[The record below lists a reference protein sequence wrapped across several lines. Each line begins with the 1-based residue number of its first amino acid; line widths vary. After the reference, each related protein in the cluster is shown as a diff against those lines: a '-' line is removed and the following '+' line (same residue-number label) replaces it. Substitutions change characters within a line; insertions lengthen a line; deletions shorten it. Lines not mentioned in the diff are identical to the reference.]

1 MEKNWKKRWM
11 AGAMAFALC
20 CTTLLQTGAS
30 AVSAAE
36 VGGVSA
42 QSETQIEVQTETRPE
57 TQTEK
62 NEEELIEETVADPE
76 LALMV
81 TEGEAFDIQNDF
93 TGLKLSDG
101 DHVELKKAAME
112 DGTVFDYNHA
122 GTYKCVYLVT
132 PASGEA
138 YLVARNITVTPREA
152 ETDGSNGGQEQES
165 GDDEPEAEPV
175 LPTISPEDAAETLEE
190 PEETEEPEEP
200 EEEEAEGFSD
210 EEPEDGSHQVD
221 IVQGNEFNIELDHE
235 DGRYQTGET
244 VNFSGDI
251 PQGSLIAVGTSLVE
265 ANQTENTEDLLYAE
279 VSYDEGTNS
288 FSFEMPEDDVALSV
302 LYDQAEGG
310 ISTVAA
316 SDGDLW
322 DDSTDI
328 EANTYYYY
336 SDGKLHPFDSVMG
349 QGGNDSYKY
358 IRYKA
363 GGKTYTVYAY
373 CMQHSKQSPPSGT
386 TYKNMVE
393 LDEGGDDRY
402 LRKAMFYGYGGPGW
416 GGTFN
421 GYNIKSIMEKYGCSS
436 ETRAMQHYLVD
447 YLYDGESG
455 FGGSLSTTA
464 KNMLKEIKAA
474 LAKMPDPTTMEL
486 TPGLS
491 ASANGNQS
499 PTFTWKANAAFV
511 ITIHLENGVS
521 LVNETTGKT
530 GTGNVSVKGG
540 EKFHLEATT
549 QNIGSLKGKYAI
561 TSNYPLNFHAMLL
574 KLANSQDI
582 GFGYYT
588 DTLELNLE
596 VDWPDEAT
604 VKIIKKD
611 KGSNALLAGA
621 VYGIYADEA
630 CTKLIKEMPA
640 TNAKGESEV
649 KITKTQDTV
658 YLREISGPSGYVLD
672 TKAYGVKLVVGQTAS
687 KNLTD
692 KEQKGALTIYK
703 EGEVLTGAT
712 VTEDGV
718 TFAYE
723 KRKLKGAVYSV
734 YAGADIKSADG
745 TLIYKKGALVKDNL
759 VTGDDG
765 SVTLKDLYLGTYT
778 ITETKAPDNYVCKGE
793 SKTVEL
799 VYAGQTVEV
808 QTGSATFLNERQKA
822 AVSVEKQDEETKNPL
837 SGGIYGLYAAEDIKV
852 DGKTVVPKGTL
863 IEKATTGADGKAS
876 YKAELPINYSYS
888 IREIQA
894 PELYLRNSEDT
905 YTFNFKFTNDKEEK
919 VSFSHTF
926 TNKRVNATIDLVK
939 EDSETGNS
947 AQGDA
952 VFEGA
957 IYGLYAR
964 EDVNHPDGRSGVLY
978 KKDEQV
984 ATLTTDKEGKA
995 SVSNLY
1001 LGKYYLKE
1009 ITPPAGYLL
1018 DEEEHDVNC
1027 DYEGD
1032 QVETVKRNTVSKE
1045 DVIKQPFQ
1053 LIKAADNDKTDADL
1067 LKGAGFSAYLI
1078 SSLTVKDDGSYDF
1091 TNATP
1096 IVLTEDGKTEMFT
1109 DERGYACSIPIP
1121 YGRYIVRET
1130 TTPHNFMPVD
1140 DFIVTVTENS
1150 STPQVWRVLLDD
1162 EFKAKLKIVKQDD
1175 ETKQPVLLANTEFKV
1190 YDLDAKKYVE
1200 QVTTYPNTVVHKSYF
1215 TDENGYLI
1223 LPESLK
1229 CGNYRIEEVSAPDG
1243 YTQNTQY
1250 VEIKVDKNT
1259 AYQMDS
1265 VSGDAIITVTYEN
1278 HPVKGKLV
1286 IHKSGETLK
1295 SFKKDFVYEET
1306 SLEGAEFEIYAAED
1320 IFTPDH
1326 QVDEQGNRHVIYAK
1340 DTLVKTVTTNKN
1352 GEAVIK
1358 DLPLGKYRVK
1368 ETKAPAGFVLNPD
1381 SQEVSFIYKDQN
1393 TPEIEEKLEFSNE
1406 RQKVELSVEKQD
1418 AETGKAL
1425 KGANFGLYNKEAI
1438 SSGDK
1443 VIVKADTLLQ
1453 EITSNEKGKAAF
1465 TLDLPLG
1472 RYYVKELQA
1481 PAGYVSS
1488 DEILEFDATYQGQ
1501 NVKTIKLK
1509 SVKKN
1514 QPTTVE
1520 VTKADITTGTELD
1533 GASMS
1538 VLDKDGNV
1546 IDSWTSVKDSPHVIK
1561 RLQVG
1566 KTYIL
1571 REELAPYGYL
1581 RATDVEFTI
1590 SDTAEVQKVKMEDE
1604 VPVARLLVNK
1614 KGEFLD
1620 SVSLL
1625 DNAKGM
1631 IEHLFNYVTGNLTD
1645 VTFNVYAAEAIRAA
1659 DGVSADYYA
1668 ADELVGSITTDGNGI
1683 AQMDN
1688 LPLGRYYIVEKETAH
1703 GYVLDNERR
1712 YVDLTYRDQDTPLVT
1727 YSADW
1732 QNARQRVQVEVLKK
1746 EKDSDKVLS
1755 GAIFGLYA
1763 ADDIVSSKGKVLL
1776 AKDTLIELKTT
1787 DEDGKIQFVADLP
1800 VDSRYYIKEL
1810 AAPDGYVTD
1819 QEPQEFTFEYQG
1831 SGTSVAEYAFTFEDE
1846 QTTVELSKADL
1857 TDKKE
1862 LPGASLKVTDEDGN
1876 TVDEWVSKEEAHIIK
1891 GLIVGKKYKMT
1902 ETKPADGYVTAE
1914 SIEFTVEN
1922 TKEVQ
1927 KHQMLDDVTKVEISK
1942 KDITDSS
1949 EVPGAKLIILDKDGK
1964 KVESWT
1970 STDKPHMVE
1979 KLPVGE
1985 YTLREE
1991 QAPDGYLIAEDVKF
2005 TVKDTGKVQKVK
2017 MKDAHPYGKLVIK
2030 KTDST
2035 SKAALPGAEFELREK
2050 ESGKVVEKLVTDK
2063 TGTATSGKLPIA
2075 TYKNGKVEKT
2085 VEYILVE
2092 TKAPNG
2098 YELSSKKE
2106 EIRFEYKDGKT
2117 KVIEIVKEIKNT
2129 KSPSGSTPTGN
2140 SPKTG
2145 DSTNI
2150 WLPILLAVLS
2160 ACGIGGVIWYK
2171 KKKGN

>member
-42 QSETQIEVQTETRPE
+42 QSETQIEVQTETQTE

-62 NEEELIEETVADPE
+62 SEEELIEETVADPE

-93 TGLKLSDG
+93 TGLKLSEG

-165 GDDEPEAEPV
+165 GDDEPEADPV
-175 LPTISPEDAAETLEE
+175 LPTISPEDAPETLEE
-190 PEETEEPEEP
+190 PEETEEPEE
-200 EEEEAEGFSD
+200 EEAEEFSD

-310 ISTVAA
+310 ISTMAA

-511 ITIHLENGVS
+511 ITVHLENGVS

-630 CTKLIKEMPA
+630 CTKLIKKMPA

-734 YAGADIKSADG
+734 YAGADIKAADG

-778 ITETKAPDNYVCKGE
+778 VTETKAPDNYVCKGE

-822 AVSVEKQDEETKNPL
+822 AVRVEKQDEETKNPL

-905 YTFNFKFTNDKEEK
+905 YIFTFKFTNDKEEK
-919 VSFSHTF
+919 VNFSHTF

-964 EDVNHPDGRSGVLY
+964 EDINHPDGRSGVLY

-1009 ITPPAGYLL
+1009 ITPPVGYLL

-1027 DYEGD
+1027 NYEGD

-1109 DERGYACSIPIP
+1109 DERGYACSIPFP

-1425 KGANFGLYNKEAI
+1425 KGATFGLYNKEAI

-1443 VIVKADTLLQ
+1443 VVVKADTLLQ

-1501 NVKTIKLK
+1501 DVKTIKLK

-1746 EKDSDKVLS
+1746 EKGSDKVLS

-1787 DEDGKIQFVADLP
+1787 DEDGKLRFVADLP

-1964 KVESWT
+1964 KVEGWT
-1970 STDKPHMVE
+1970 SKDKPHMVE

-2035 SKAALPGAEFELREK
+2035 SKAALSGAEFELREK

-2063 TGTATSGKLPIA
+2063 TGTATSGKIPIA

>member
-42 QSETQIEVQTETRPE
+42 QSETQIEVQTETQTE

-62 NEEELIEETVADPE
+62 SEEELIEETVADPE

-165 GDDEPEAEPV
+165 GDDEPEADPV
-175 LPTISPEDAAETLEE
+175 LPTISPEDAPETLEE
-190 PEETEEPEEP
+190 PEETEEP

-302 LYDQAEGG
+302 VYDQAEGG
-310 ISTVAA
+310 ISTMAA

-630 CTKLIKEMPA
+630 CTKLIKKMPA

-712 VTEDGV
+712 VTENGV

-734 YAGADIKSADG
+734 YAGADIKAADG

-778 ITETKAPDNYVCKGE
+778 VTETKAPDNYVCKGE

-822 AVSVEKQDEETKNPL
+822 AVRVEKQDEETKNPL

-905 YTFNFKFTNDKEEK
+905 YTFTFKFTNDKEEK
-919 VSFSHTF
+919 VNFSHTF

-939 EDSETGNS
+939 EDSKTGNS

-964 EDVNHPDGRSGVLY
+964 EDINHPDGRSGVLY

-1009 ITPPAGYLL
+1009 ITPPVGYLL

-1150 STPQVWRVLLDD
+1150 STPQIWRVLLDD

-1340 DTLVKTVTTNKN
+1340 DTLVKTVTTDKN

-1425 KGANFGLYNKEAI
+1425 KGATFGLYNKEAI

-1443 VIVKADTLLQ
+1443 VVVKADTLLQ

-1501 NVKTIKLK
+1501 DVKTIKLK

-1590 SDTAEVQKVKMEDE
+1590 SDTAELQKVKMEDE

-1688 LPLGRYYIVEKETAH
+1688 LPLGRYYIVEKETSH
-1703 GYVLDNERR
+1703 GYVLDNEPR

-1787 DEDGKIQFVADLP
+1787 DEEGKIRFVADLP

-2035 SKAALPGAEFELREK
+2035 SKAALSGAEFELREK

-2063 TGTATSGKLPIA
+2063 TGTATSGKIPIA

>member
-42 QSETQIEVQTETRPE
+42 QSETQIEVQTETQTE

-62 NEEELIEETVADPE
+62 SEEELIEETVADPE

-93 TGLKLSDG
+93 TGLKLSEG

-165 GDDEPEAEPV
+165 GDDEPEADPV
-175 LPTISPEDAAETLEE
+175 LPTISPEDAPETLEE
-190 PEETEEPEEP
+190 PEETEEP

-210 EEPEDGSHQVD
+210 EETEDGSHQVD

-302 LYDQAEGG
+302 VYDQAEGG
-310 ISTVAA
+310 ISTMAA

-630 CTKLIKEMPA
+630 CTKLIKKMPA

-734 YAGADIKSADG
+734 YAGADIKAADG

-778 ITETKAPDNYVCKGE
+778 VTETKAPDNYVCKGE

-808 QTGSATFLNERQKA
+808 QTVSATFLNERQKA
-822 AVSVEKQDEETKNPL
+822 AVRVEKQDEETKNPL

-905 YTFNFKFTNDKEEK
+905 YTFTFKFTNDKEEK
-919 VSFSHTF
+919 VNFSHTF

-939 EDSETGNS
+939 EDSETENS

-964 EDVNHPDGRSGVLY
+964 EDINHPDGRSGVLY

-1009 ITPPAGYLL
+1009 ITPPVGYLL

-1150 STPQVWRVLLDD
+1150 TTPQVWRVLLDD

-1425 KGANFGLYNKEAI
+1425 KGATFGLYNKEAI

-1443 VIVKADTLLQ
+1443 VVVKADTLLQ
-1453 EITSNEKGKAAF
+1453 QITSNEKGKAAF

-1501 NVKTIKLK
+1501 DVKTIKLK

-1561 RLQVG
+1561 RLQVR

-1703 GYVLDNERR
+1703 GYVLDNEPR

-1970 STDKPHMVE
+1970 SKDKPHMVE

-2035 SKAALPGAEFELREK
+2035 SKAALSGAEFELREK

-2063 TGTATSGKLPIA
+2063 TGTATSGKIPIA

>member
-42 QSETQIEVQTETRPE
+42 QSETQIEVQTETQTE

-62 NEEELIEETVADPE
+62 SEEELIEETVADPE

-93 TGLKLSDG
+93 TGLKLSEG

-122 GTYKCVYLVT
+122 GSYKCVYLVT

-165 GDDEPEAEPV
+165 GDDEPEADPV
-175 LPTISPEDAAETLEE
+175 LPTISPEDAPETLEE
-190 PEETEEPEEP
+190 PEETEEPEE
-200 EEEEAEGFSD
+200 EEAEEFSD
-210 EEPEDGSHQVD
+210 EETEDGSHQVD

-310 ISTVAA
+310 ISTMAA

-363 GGKTYTVYAY
+363 GRKTYTVYAY

-630 CTKLIKEMPA
+630 CTKLIKKMPA

-734 YAGADIKSADG
+734 YAGADIKAADG

-778 ITETKAPDNYVCKGE
+778 VTETKAPDNYVCKGE

-808 QTGSATFLNERQKA
+808 QTVSATFLNERQKA
-822 AVSVEKQDEETKNPL
+822 TVRVEKQDEETKNPL

-905 YTFNFKFTNDKEEK
+905 YIFTFKFTNDKEEK
-919 VSFSHTF
+919 VNFSHTF

-964 EDVNHPDGRSGVLY
+964 EDINHPDGRSGVLY

-984 ATLTTDKEGKA
+984 ATLMTDKEGKA

-1009 ITPPAGYLL
+1009 ITPPVGYLL

-1130 TTPHNFMPVD
+1130 TTPHNFMPID

-1381 SQEVSFIYKDQN
+1381 NQEVSFIYKDQN

-1425 KGANFGLYNKEAI
+1425 KGATFGLYNKEAI

-1443 VIVKADTLLQ
+1443 VVVKADTLLQ

-1501 NVKTIKLK
+1501 DVKTIKLK

-1688 LPLGRYYIVEKETAH
+1688 LPLGRYYIVEKETSH
-1703 GYVLDNERR
+1703 GYVLDNEPR

-1746 EKDSDKVLS
+1746 EKDSDKVLY

-1970 STDKPHMVE
+1970 SKDKPHMVE

-2035 SKAALPGAEFELREK
+2035 SKAALSGAEFELREK

-2063 TGTATSGKLPIA
+2063 TGTATSGKIPIA

>member
-42 QSETQIEVQTETRPE
+42 QSETQIEVQTETQTE

-62 NEEELIEETVADPE
+62 SEEELIEETVADPE

-152 ETDGSNGGQEQES
+152 ETDGSNGGQEQET
-165 GDDEPEAEPV
+165 GDDEPEADPV
-175 LPTISPEDAAETLEE
+175 LPTISPEDAPETLEE
-190 PEETEEPEEP
+190 PEETEEP

-235 DGRYQTGET
+235 DGRYQTGEM

-336 SDGKLHPFDSVMG
+336 SDGKLHPFGSVMG

-474 LAKMPDPTTMEL
+474 LSKMPDPTTMEL

-630 CTKLIKEMPA
+630 CTKLIKKMPA

-703 EGEVLTGAT
+703 EGEVLTGAA
-712 VTEDGV
+712 VTENGV
-718 TFAYE
+718 TFTYE
-723 KRKLKGAVYSV
+723 KQKLKGAVYSV
-734 YAGADIKSADG
+734 YAGADIKAADG

-778 ITETKAPDNYVCKGE
+778 VTETKAPDNYVCKGE
-793 SKTVEL
+793 SKNVEL

-822 AVSVEKQDEETKNPL
+822 AVRVEKQDEETKNPL

-905 YTFNFKFTNDKEEK
+905 YTFTFKFTNDKEEK
-919 VSFSHTF
+919 VNFSYTF

-939 EDSETGNS
+939 EDSKTGNS

-964 EDVNHPDGRSGVLY
+964 EDINHPDGRSGVLY

-984 ATLTTDKEGKA
+984 ATLTTDKAGKA

-1009 ITPPAGYLL
+1009 ITPPVGYLL

-1027 DYEGD
+1027 NYEGD

-1340 DTLVKTVTTNKN
+1340 DTLVKTVTTDKN

-1368 ETKAPAGFVLNPD
+1368 ETKTPAGFVLNPD

-1418 AETGKAL
+1418 AETGKTL
-1425 KGANFGLYNKEAI
+1425 KGATFGLYNKEAI

-1501 NVKTIKLK
+1501 DVKTIKLK

-1703 GYVLDNERR
+1703 GYVLDNEPR

-1862 LPGASLKVTDEDGN
+1862 LPGASLKVTDENGN

-2035 SKAALPGAEFELREK
+2035 SKAALSGAEFELREK

-2063 TGTATSGKLPIA
+2063 TGTATSGKIPIA

-2171 KKKGN
+2171 KKKEN

>member
-42 QSETQIEVQTETRPE
+42 QSETQIEVQTETQTE

-62 NEEELIEETVADPE
+62 SEEELIEETVADPE
-76 LALMV
+76 LALTV

-93 TGLKLSDG
+93 TGLKLSEG

-152 ETDGSNGGQEQES
+152 ETDGSNGGQEQET
-165 GDDEPEAEPV
+165 GDDEPEADPV
-175 LPTISPEDAAETLEE
+175 LPTISPEDAPETLEE
-190 PEETEEPEEP
+190 PEETEEP

-358 IRYKA
+358 IRYKT

-511 ITIHLENGVS
+511 ITVHLENGVS
-521 LVNETTGKT
+521 LVNETIGKT

-630 CTKLIKEMPA
+630 CTKLIKKMPA

-703 EGEVLTGAT
+703 EGEVLTGAA
-712 VTEDGV
+712 VTEGGV
-718 TFAYE
+718 TFTYE

-734 YAGADIKSADG
+734 YAGADIKAADG

-765 SVTLKDLYLGTYT
+765 SVTLKNLYLGTYT
-778 ITETKAPDNYVCKGE
+778 VTETKAPDNYVCKGE

-822 AVSVEKQDEETKNPL
+822 AVRVEKQDEETKNPL

-905 YTFNFKFTNDKEEK
+905 YTFTFKFTNDKEEK
-919 VSFSHTF
+919 VNFSHTF

-939 EDSETGNS
+939 EDSKTGNS

-964 EDVNHPDGRSGVLY
+964 EDINHPDGRSGVLY

-984 ATLTTDKEGKA
+984 ATLTTDKAGKA

-1009 ITPPAGYLL
+1009 ITPPVGYLL

-1027 DYEGD
+1027 NYEGD

-1340 DTLVKTVTTNKN
+1340 DTLVKTVTTDKN

-1381 SQEVSFIYKDQN
+1381 SQEVSLIYKDQN

-1425 KGANFGLYNKEAI
+1425 KGATFGLYNKEAI

-1501 NVKTIKLK
+1501 DVKTIKLK

-1514 QPTTVE
+1514 RPTTVE

-1703 GYVLDNERR
+1703 GYILDNEPR

-1732 QNARQRVQVEVLKK
+1732 QNARQRIQVEVLKK
-1746 EKDSDKVLS
+1746 GKDSDKVLS

-1787 DEDGKIQFVADLP
+1787 DEDGKIRFVADLP

-1914 SIEFTVEN
+1914 NIEFTVEN

-1949 EVPGAKLIILDKDGK
+1949 EVPGAKLIILDKNGK

-1970 STDKPHMVE
+1970 SMDKPHMVE

-2063 TGTATSGKLPIA
+2063 TGTATSGKIPIA

>member
-42 QSETQIEVQTETRPE
+42 QSETQIEVQTETQTE

-62 NEEELIEETVADPE
+62 SEEELIEETVADPE

-93 TGLKLSDG
+93 TGLKLSEG

-165 GDDEPEAEPV
+165 GDDEPEADPV
-175 LPTISPEDAAETLEE
+175 LPTISPEDAPETLEE
-190 PEETEEPEEP
+190 PEETEEPEE
-200 EEEEAEGFSD
+200 EEAEEFSD
-210 EEPEDGSHQVD
+210 EETEDGSHQVD

-630 CTKLIKEMPA
+630 CTKLIKKMPA

-712 VTEDGV
+712 VTENGV
-718 TFAYE
+718 TFTYE

-734 YAGADIKSADG
+734 YAGADIKAADG

-778 ITETKAPDNYVCKGE
+778 VTETKAPDNYVCKGE

-808 QTGSATFLNERQKA
+808 QTVSATFLNERQKA
-822 AVSVEKQDEETKNPL
+822 AVRVEKQDEETKNPL

-905 YTFNFKFTNDKEEK
+905 YTFTFKFTNDKEEK
-919 VSFSHTF
+919 VNFSHTF

-964 EDVNHPDGRSGVLY
+964 EDINHPDGRSGVLY

-1009 ITPPAGYLL
+1009 ITPPVGYLL

-1150 STPQVWRVLLDD
+1150 TTPQVWRVLLDD

-1229 CGNYRIEEVSAPDG
+1229 CGNYRIEEVRAPDG

-1381 SQEVSFIYKDQN
+1381 SQEVAFIYKDQN

-1406 RQKVELSVEKQD
+1406 RQKVELSVEKRD

-1425 KGANFGLYNKEAI
+1425 KGATFGLYNKEAI

-1501 NVKTIKLK
+1501 DVKTIKLK

-1688 LPLGRYYIVEKETAH
+1688 LPLGRYYIVEKETSH
-1703 GYVLDNERR
+1703 GYVLDNEPR

-1979 KLPVGE
+1979 KLPVGK

-2050 ESGKVVEKLVTDK
+2050 ENGKVVEKLVTDK
-2063 TGTATSGKLPIA
+2063 TGTATSGKIPIA

>member
-42 QSETQIEVQTETRPE
+42 QSETQIEVQTETQTE

-62 NEEELIEETVADPE
+62 SEEELIEETVADPE

-165 GDDEPEAEPV
+165 GDDEPEADPV
-175 LPTISPEDAAETLEE
+175 LPTISPEDAPETLEE
-190 PEETEEPEEP
+190 PEETEEP

-358 IRYKA
+358 IRYKT

-511 ITIHLENGVS
+511 ITVHLENGVS

-630 CTKLIKEMPA
+630 CTKLIKKMPA

-712 VTEDGV
+712 VTENGV
-718 TFAYE
+718 TFTYE

-734 YAGADIKSADG
+734 YAGADIKAADG

-778 ITETKAPDNYVCKGE
+778 VTETKAPDNYVCKGE

-822 AVSVEKQDEETKNPL
+822 AVRVEKQDEETKNPL

-905 YTFNFKFTNDKEEK
+905 YTFTFKFTNDKEEK
-919 VSFSHTF
+919 VNFSHTF

-964 EDVNHPDGRSGVLY
+964 EDINHPDGRSGVLY

-1009 ITPPAGYLL
+1009 ITPPVGYLL

-1150 STPQVWRVLLDD
+1150 TTPQVWRVLLDD

-1175 ETKQPVLLANTEFKV
+1175 ETKLPVLLANTEFKV

-1340 DTLVKTVTTNKN
+1340 DTLVKTVTTDKN

-1368 ETKAPAGFVLNPD
+1368 ETKTPAGFVLNPD

-1425 KGANFGLYNKEAI
+1425 KGATFGLYNKEAI

-1501 NVKTIKLK
+1501 DVKTIKLK

-1688 LPLGRYYIVEKETAH
+1688 LPLGRYYIVEKETSH
-1703 GYVLDNERR
+1703 GYVLDNEPR

-1942 KDITDSS
+1942 KDIADSS

-1979 KLPVGE
+1979 KLPVGK

-2050 ESGKVVEKLVTDK
+2050 ENGKVVEKLVTDK
-2063 TGTATSGKLPIA
+2063 TGTATSGKIPIA

-2098 YELSSKKE
+2098 YELSNKKE

>member
-42 QSETQIEVQTETRPE
+42 QSETQIEVQTETQTE

-62 NEEELIEETVADPE
+62 SEEELIEETVADPE

-165 GDDEPEAEPV
+165 GDDEPEADPV
-175 LPTISPEDAAETLEE
+175 LPTISPEDAPETQEE
-190 PEETEEPEEP
+190 PEETEEP

-210 EEPEDGSHQVD
+210 EETEDGSHQVD

-511 ITIHLENGVS
+511 ITVHLENGVS

-630 CTKLIKEMPA
+630 CTKLIKKMPA

-712 VTEDGV
+712 VTENGV
-718 TFAYE
+718 TFTYE

-734 YAGADIKSADG
+734 YAGADIKAADG

-778 ITETKAPDNYVCKGE
+778 VTETKAPDNYVCKGE

-822 AVSVEKQDEETKNPL
+822 AVRVEKQDEETKNPL

-905 YTFNFKFTNDKEEK
+905 YTFTFKFTNDKEEK
-919 VSFSHTF
+919 VNFSHTF

-964 EDVNHPDGRSGVLY
+964 EDINHPDGRSGVLY

-1009 ITPPAGYLL
+1009 ITPPVGYLL

-1175 ETKQPVLLANTEFKV
+1175 ETKLPVLLANTEFKV

-1340 DTLVKTVTTNKN
+1340 DTLVKTVTTDKN

-1368 ETKAPAGFVLNPD
+1368 ETKTPAGFVLNPD

-1425 KGANFGLYNKEAI
+1425 KGATFGLYNKEAI

-1501 NVKTIKLK
+1501 DVKTIKLK

-1688 LPLGRYYIVEKETAH
+1688 LPLGRYYIVEKETSH
-1703 GYVLDNERR
+1703 GYVLDNEPR

-1942 KDITDSS
+1942 KDIADSS

-1979 KLPVGE
+1979 KLPVGK

-2063 TGTATSGKLPIA
+2063 TGTATSGKIPIA

-2098 YELSSKKE
+2098 YELSNKKE

>member
-42 QSETQIEVQTETRPE
+42 QSETQIEVQTETQTE
-57 TQTEK
+57 TQTDK
-62 NEEELIEETVADPE
+62 SEEELIEETVADPE

-165 GDDEPEAEPV
+165 GDDEPEADPV
-175 LPTISPEDAAETLEE
+175 LPTISPEDAPETLEE
-190 PEETEEPEEP
+190 PEETEEPEE
-200 EEEEAEGFSD
+200 EEAEEFSD

-630 CTKLIKEMPA
+630 CTKLIKKMPA

-703 EGEVLTGAT
+703 EGEVLTGAA
-712 VTEDGV
+712 VTENGV
-718 TFAYE
+718 TFTYE
-723 KRKLKGAVYSV
+723 KQKLKGAVYSV
-734 YAGADIKSADG
+734 YAGADIKAADG

-778 ITETKAPDNYVCKGE
+778 VTETKAPDNYVCKGE
-793 SKTVEL
+793 SKNVEL

-822 AVSVEKQDEETKNPL
+822 AVRVEKQDEETKNPL

-905 YTFNFKFTNDKEEK
+905 YTFTFKFTNDKEEK
-919 VSFSHTF
+919 VNFSYTF

-939 EDSETGNS
+939 EDSKTGNS

-964 EDVNHPDGRSGVLY
+964 EDINHPDGRSGVLY

-984 ATLTTDKEGKA
+984 ATLTTDKAGKA

-1009 ITPPAGYLL
+1009 ITPPVGYLL

-1027 DYEGD
+1027 NYEGD

-1265 VSGDAIITVTYEN
+1265 VSGDVIITVTYEN

-1368 ETKAPAGFVLNPD
+1368 ETKTPAGFVLNPD

-1425 KGANFGLYNKEAI
+1425 KGATFGLYNKEAI

-1443 VIVKADTLLQ
+1443 VVVKADTLLQ

-1501 NVKTIKLK
+1501 DVKTIKLK

-1688 LPLGRYYIVEKETAH
+1688 LPLGRYYIVEKETSH
-1703 GYVLDNERR
+1703 GYVLDNEPR

-1942 KDITDSS
+1942 KDIADSS

-1979 KLPVGE
+1979 KLPVGK

-2050 ESGKVVEKLVTDK
+2050 ENGKVVEKLVTDK
-2063 TGTATSGKLPIA
+2063 TGTATSGKIPIA

-2098 YELSSKKE
+2098 YELSNKKE

>member
-42 QSETQIEVQTETRPE
+42 QSETQIEVQTETQTE

-62 NEEELIEETVADPE
+62 SEEELIEETVADPE

-152 ETDGSNGGQEQES
+152 ETDGSNGGQEQET
-165 GDDEPEAEPV
+165 GDDEPEADPV
-175 LPTISPEDAAETLEE
+175 LPTISPEDAPETLEE
-190 PEETEEPEEP
+190 PEKTEEP

-310 ISTVAA
+310 ISTMAA

-358 IRYKA
+358 IRYKT

-511 ITIHLENGVS
+511 ITVHLENGVS

-630 CTKLIKEMPA
+630 CTKLIKKMPA

-672 TKAYGVKLVVGQTAS
+672 TKAYGVKLIVGQTAS

-712 VTEDGV
+712 VTENGV
-718 TFAYE
+718 TFTYE

-734 YAGADIKSADG
+734 YAGADIKAADG

-765 SVTLKDLYLGTYT
+765 SVTLKGLYLGTYT
-778 ITETKAPDNYVCKGE
+778 VTETKAPDNYVCKGE

-822 AVSVEKQDEETKNPL
+822 AVRVEKQDEETKNPL

-905 YTFNFKFTNDKEEK
+905 YIFTFKFTNDKEEK
-919 VSFSHTF
+919 VNFSHTF

-964 EDVNHPDGRSGVLY
+964 EDINHPDGRSGVLY

-1009 ITPPAGYLL
+1009 ITPPVGYLL

-1150 STPQVWRVLLDD
+1150 TTPQVWRVLLDD

-1250 VEIKVDKNT
+1250 AEIKVDKNT

-1352 GEAVIK
+1352 GEAVIR

-1368 ETKAPAGFVLNPD
+1368 ETKAPSGFALNPD

-1425 KGANFGLYNKEAI
+1425 KGATFGLYNKEAI

-1501 NVKTIKLK
+1501 DVKTIKLK

-1514 QPTTVE
+1514 RPTTVE

-1703 GYVLDNERR
+1703 GYVLDNEPR

>member
-42 QSETQIEVQTETRPE
+42 QSETQIEVQTET
-57 TQTEK
+57 QTEK
-62 NEEELIEETVADPE
+62 SEEELIEETVADPE

-152 ETDGSNGGQEQES
+152 ETDGSNGGQEQET
-165 GDDEPEAEPV
+165 GDDEPEADPV
-175 LPTISPEDAAETLEE
+175 LPTISPEDAPETLEE
-190 PEETEEPEEP
+190 PEETEEPEE
-200 EEEEAEGFSD
+200 EEAEEFSD

-302 LYDQAEGG
+302 VYDQAEGG
-310 ISTVAA
+310 ISTMAA

-630 CTKLIKEMPA
+630 CTKLIKKMPA

-734 YAGADIKSADG
+734 YAGADIKAADG

-778 ITETKAPDNYVCKGE
+778 VTETKAPDNYVCKGE

-808 QTGSATFLNERQKA
+808 QTVSATFLNERQKA
-822 AVSVEKQDEETKNPL
+822 AVRVEKQDEETKNPL

-905 YTFNFKFTNDKEEK
+905 YTFTFKFTNDKEEK
-919 VSFSHTF
+919 VNFSHTF

-964 EDVNHPDGRSGVLY
+964 EDINHPDGRSGVLY

-1009 ITPPAGYLL
+1009 ITPPVGYLL

-1027 DYEGD
+1027 NYEGD

-1368 ETKAPAGFVLNPD
+1368 ETKAPSGFALNPD
-1381 SQEVSFIYKDQN
+1381 SQEASFIYKDQN

-1425 KGANFGLYNKEAI
+1425 KGATFGLYNKEAI

-1443 VIVKADTLLQ
+1443 VVVKADTLLQ

-1501 NVKTIKLK
+1501 HVKTIKLK

-1514 QPTTVE
+1514 RPTTVE

-1688 LPLGRYYIVEKETAH
+1688 LPLGRYYIVEKETSH
-1703 GYVLDNERR
+1703 GYVLDNEPR

-2005 TVKDTGKVQKVK
+2005 TVKDTGKVQKIK

-2035 SKAALPGAEFELREK
+2035 SKTALPGAEFELREK

-2063 TGTATSGKLPIA
+2063 TGTATSGKIPIA

-2106 EIRFEYKDGKT
+2106 EIRFEYKDEKT

>member
-1 MEKNWKKRWM
+1 
-11 AGAMAFALC
+11 
-20 CTTLLQTGAS
+20 
-30 AVSAAE
+30 
-36 VGGVSA
+36 
-42 QSETQIEVQTETRPE
+42 
-57 TQTEK
+57 
-62 NEEELIEETVADPE
+62 
-76 LALMV
+76 MV

-165 GDDEPEAEPV
+165 GDDEPEADPV
-175 LPTISPEDAAETLEE
+175 LPTISPEDAPETLEE
-190 PEETEEPEEP
+190 PEETEEP

-210 EEPEDGSHQVD
+210 EETEDGSHQVD

-588 DTLELNLE
+588 DTLKLNLE

-630 CTKLIKEMPA
+630 CTKLIKKMPA

-703 EGEVLTGAT
+703 EGEVLTGAA

-718 TFAYE
+718 TFTYE

-734 YAGADIKSADG
+734 YAGADIKAADG

-765 SVTLKDLYLGTYT
+765 SVTLKGLYLGTYT
-778 ITETKAPDNYVCKGE
+778 VTETKAPDNYVCKGE

-822 AVSVEKQDEETKNPL
+822 AVRVEKQDEETKNPL

-905 YTFNFKFTNDKEEK
+905 YTFTFKFTNDKEEK
-919 VSFSHTF
+919 VNFSHTF

-964 EDVNHPDGRSGVLY
+964 EDINHPDGRSGVLY

-1009 ITPPAGYLL
+1009 ITPPVGYLL

-1096 IVLTEDGKTEMFT
+1096 TVLTEDGKTEMFT

-1340 DTLVKTVTTNKN
+1340 DTLVKTVTTDKN

-1368 ETKAPAGFVLNPD
+1368 ETKAPSGFALNPD

-1425 KGANFGLYNKEAI
+1425 KGATFGLYNKEAI

-1501 NVKTIKLK
+1501 DVKTIKLK

-1514 QPTTVE
+1514 RPTTVE

-1659 DGVSADYYA
+1659 DGVSADYYE

-1862 LPGASLKVTDEDGN
+1862 LPGASLKVTDENGN

-1927 KHQMLDDVTKVEISK
+1927 KHQMLDDVIKVEISK

-2063 TGTATSGKLPIA
+2063 TGTAKSGKIPIA

-2085 VEYILVE
+2085 VKYILVE

>member
-42 QSETQIEVQTETRPE
+42 QSETQIEVQTETQTE

-62 NEEELIEETVADPE
+62 SEEELIEETVADPE

-122 GTYKCVYLVT
+122 GIYKCVYLVT

-152 ETDGSNGGQEQES
+152 ETDGSNGGQEQET
-165 GDDEPEAEPV
+165 GDDEPEADPV
-175 LPTISPEDAAETLEE
+175 LPTISPEDAPETLEE
-190 PEETEEPEEP
+190 PEETEEPEE
-200 EEEEAEGFSD
+200 EEAEEFSD

-302 LYDQAEGG
+302 VYDQA
-310 ISTVAA
+310 
-316 SDGDLW
+316 
-322 DDSTDI
+322 
-328 EANTYYYY
+328 
-336 SDGKLHPFDSVMG
+336 
-349 QGGNDSYKY
+349 
-358 IRYKA
+358 
-363 GGKTYTVYAY
+363 
-373 CMQHSKQSPPSGT
+373 
-386 TYKNMVE
+386 
-393 LDEGGDDRY
+393 EGGDDRY

-630 CTKLIKEMPA
+630 CTKLIKKMPA

-734 YAGADIKSADG
+734 YAGADIKAADG

-778 ITETKAPDNYVCKGE
+778 VTETKAPDNYVCKGE

-822 AVSVEKQDEETKNPL
+822 AVRVEKQDEETKNPL

-905 YTFNFKFTNDKEEK
+905 YTFTFKFTNDKEEK
-919 VSFSHTF
+919 VNFSHTF

-964 EDVNHPDGRSGVLY
+964 EDINHPDGRSGVLY

-1009 ITPPAGYLL
+1009 ITPPVGYLL

-1027 DYEGD
+1027 NYEGD

-1340 DTLVKTVTTNKN
+1340 DTLVKTVTTDKN

-1368 ETKAPAGFVLNPD
+1368 ETKAPSGFALNPD
-1381 SQEVSFIYKDQN
+1381 SQEASFIYKDQN

-1425 KGANFGLYNKEAI
+1425 KGATFGLYNKEAI

-1443 VIVKADTLLQ
+1443 VVVKADTLLQ

-1501 NVKTIKLK
+1501 HVKTIKLK

-1514 QPTTVE
+1514 RPTTVE

-1688 LPLGRYYIVEKETAH
+1688 LPLGRYYIVEKETSH
-1703 GYVLDNERR
+1703 GYVLDNEPR

-2005 TVKDTGKVQKVK
+2005 TVKDTGKVQKIK

-2035 SKAALPGAEFELREK
+2035 SKAALSGAEFELREK

-2063 TGTATSGKLPIA
+2063 TGTATSGKIPIA

-2106 EIRFEYKDGKT
+2106 EIRFEYKDEKT

>member
-11 AGAMAFALC
+11 AGAMDFALC

-42 QSETQIEVQTETRPE
+42 QSETQIEVQTETQTE
-57 TQTEK
+57 IQTEK
-62 NEEELIEETVADPE
+62 SEEELIEETVADPE

-93 TGLKLSDG
+93 TGLKLSEG

-152 ETDGSNGGQEQES
+152 ETDGSNGGQEQER
-165 GDDEPEAEPV
+165 GDDEPEADPV
-175 LPTISPEDAAETLEE
+175 LPTISPEDAPETLEE
-190 PEETEEPEEP
+190 PEETEEP

-210 EEPEDGSHQVD
+210 EETEDGSHQVD

-310 ISTVAA
+310 ISTMAA

-322 DDSTDI
+322 DNSTDI

-588 DTLELNLE
+588 DTLELNLD

-630 CTKLIKEMPA
+630 CTKLIKKMPA

-734 YAGADIKSADG
+734 YAGADIKAADG

-778 ITETKAPDNYVCKGE
+778 VTETKAPDNYVCKGE

-808 QTGSATFLNERQKA
+808 QTVSATFLNERQKA
-822 AVSVEKQDEETKNPL
+822 AVRVEKQDEETKNPL

-905 YTFNFKFTNDKEEK
+905 YTFTFKFTNDKEEK
-919 VSFSHTF
+919 VNFSHTF

-964 EDVNHPDGRSGVLY
+964 EDINHPDGRSGVLY

-1009 ITPPAGYLL
+1009 ITPPVGYLL

-1027 DYEGD
+1027 NYEGD

-1229 CGNYRIEEVSAPDG
+1229 CGNYRIEEVRAPDG

-1295 SFKKDFVYEET
+1295 SFKKDFVYEEA

-1381 SQEVSFIYKDQN
+1381 SQEVAFIYKDQN

-1406 RQKVELSVEKQD
+1406 RQKVELSVEKRD

-1425 KGANFGLYNKEAI
+1425 KGATFGLYNKEAI

-1501 NVKTIKLK
+1501 DVKTIKLK

-1703 GYVLDNERR
+1703 GYVLDNEPR

-1800 VDSRYYIKEL
+1800 IDSRYYIKEL

-2035 SKAALPGAEFELREK
+2035 SKAALSGAEFELREK

>member
-42 QSETQIEVQTETRPE
+42 QSETQIEVQTETQTE

-62 NEEELIEETVADPE
+62 SEEELIEETVADPE

-152 ETDGSNGGQEQES
+152 ETDGSNGGQEQET
-165 GDDEPEAEPV
+165 GDDEPEADPV
-175 LPTISPEDAAETLEE
+175 LPTISPEDAPETLEE
-190 PEETEEPEEP
+190 PEETEEP

-235 DGRYQTGET
+235 DGRYQTGEM

-288 FSFEMPEDDVALSV
+288 LSFEMPEDDVALSV
-302 LYDQAEGG
+302 LYDQAEGD

-474 LAKMPDPTTMEL
+474 LSKMPDPTTMEL

-630 CTKLIKEMPA
+630 CTKLIKKMPA

-703 EGEVLTGAT
+703 EGEVLTGAA
-712 VTEDGV
+712 VTENGV
-718 TFAYE
+718 TFTYE

-734 YAGADIKSADG
+734 YAGADIKAADG

-778 ITETKAPDNYVCKGE
+778 VTETKAPDNYVCKGE
-793 SKTVEL
+793 SKTIEL

-822 AVSVEKQDEETKNPL
+822 AVRVEKQDEETKNPL

-905 YTFNFKFTNDKEEK
+905 YTFTFKFTNDKEEK
-919 VSFSHTF
+919 VNFSHTF

-939 EDSETGNS
+939 EDSKTGNS

-964 EDVNHPDGRSGVLY
+964 EDINHPDGRSGVLY

-984 ATLTTDKEGKA
+984 ATLTTDNAGKA

-1009 ITPPAGYLL
+1009 ITPPVGYLL

-1027 DYEGD
+1027 NYEGD

-1096 IVLTEDGKTEMFT
+1096 TVLTEDGKTEMFT

-1368 ETKAPAGFVLNPD
+1368 ETKATSGFVLNPD

-1425 KGANFGLYNKEAI
+1425 KGATFGLYNKEAI

-1472 RYYVKELQA
+1472 RYYLKELQA

-1501 NVKTIKLK
+1501 DVKTIKLK

-1688 LPLGRYYIVEKETAH
+1688 LPLGRYYIVEKETSH
-1703 GYVLDNERR
+1703 GYVLDNEPR

-2035 SKAALPGAEFELREK
+2035 SKAALSGAEFELREK

-2063 TGTATSGKLPIA
+2063 TGTATSGKIPIA

-2117 KVIEIVKEIKNT
+2117 KMIEIVKEIKNT

>member
-20 CTTLLQTGAS
+20 CTTLLQTGVS

-42 QSETQIEVQTETRPE
+42 QSETQIEVQTET
-57 TQTEK
+57 QTEK
-62 NEEELIEETVADPE
+62 SEEELIEETVADPE

-93 TGLKLSDG
+93 TGLKLSEG

-122 GTYKCVYLVT
+122 GIYKCVYLVT

-152 ETDGSNGGQEQES
+152 ETDGSNGGQEQET
-165 GDDEPEAEPV
+165 GDDEPEADPV
-175 LPTISPEDAAETLEE
+175 LPTISPEDAQETLEE
-190 PEETEEPEEP
+190 PEETEEPEE
-200 EEEEAEGFSD
+200 EEAEEFSD

-630 CTKLIKEMPA
+630 CTKLIKKMPA

-672 TKAYGVKLVVGQTAS
+672 TKAYGVKLVVGKTAS

-712 VTEDGV
+712 VTENGV
-718 TFAYE
+718 TFTYE

-734 YAGADIKSADG
+734 YAGADIKAADG

-778 ITETKAPDNYVCKGE
+778 VTETKAPDNYVCKGE

-822 AVSVEKQDEETKNPL
+822 AVRVEKQDEETKNPL

-905 YTFNFKFTNDKEEK
+905 YTFTFKFTNDKEEK
-919 VSFSHTF
+919 VNFSHTF

-964 EDVNHPDGRSGVLY
+964 EDINHPDGRSGVLY

-984 ATLTTDKEGKA
+984 ATLTTDKAGKA

-1009 ITPPAGYLL
+1009 ITPPVGYLL

-1096 IVLTEDGKTEMFT
+1096 TVLTEDGKTEMFT

-1306 SLEGAEFEIYAAED
+1306 SLEGAEFEIYASED

-1425 KGANFGLYNKEAI
+1425 KGATFGLYNKEAI

-1443 VIVKADTLLQ
+1443 VVVKADTLLQ

-1465 TLDLPLG
+1465 SLDLPLG

-1501 NVKTIKLK
+1501 DVKTIKLK

-1538 VLDKDGNV
+1538 VLDKDGKV

-1614 KGEFLD
+1614 KGEFLE

-1688 LPLGRYYIVEKETAH
+1688 LPLGRYYIVEKETSH
-1703 GYVLDNERR
+1703 GYVLDNEPR

-1732 QNARQRVQVEVLKK
+1732 QNARQRIQVEVLKK

-1776 AKDTLIELKTT
+1776 AKDILIELKTT
-1787 DEDGKIQFVADLP
+1787 DEDGKIRFVADLP

-1810 AAPDGYVTD
+1810 SAPDGYVTD

-1991 QAPDGYLIAEDVKF
+1991 QASDGYLIAEDVKF

-2030 KTDST
+2030 KTDAT

-2063 TGTATSGKLPIA
+2063 TGTAKSGKIPIA

>member
-42 QSETQIEVQTETRPE
+42 QSETQIEVQTETQTE

-62 NEEELIEETVADPE
+62 SEEELIEETVADPE

-152 ETDGSNGGQEQES
+152 ETDGSNGGQEQET
-165 GDDEPEAEPV
+165 GDDEPEADPV
-175 LPTISPEDAAETLEE
+175 LPTISPEDAPETLEE
-190 PEETEEPEEP
+190 PEETEEPEE
-200 EEEEAEGFSD
+200 EEAEEFSD

-511 ITIHLENGVS
+511 ITVHLENGVS

-703 EGEVLTGAT
+703 EGEVLTGAA

-718 TFAYE
+718 TFTYE

-822 AVSVEKQDEETKNPL
+822 AVRVEKQDEETKNPL
-837 SGGIYGLYAAEDIKV
+837 SGGIYGLYAAEDIKI

-905 YTFNFKFTNDKEEK
+905 YTFTFKFTNDKEEK
-919 VSFSHTF
+919 VNFSHTF

-939 EDSETGNS
+939 EDSKTGNS
-947 AQGDA
+947 VQGDA

-964 EDVNHPDGRSGVLY
+964 EDINHPDGRSGVLY

-1009 ITPPAGYLL
+1009 ITPPVGYLL

-1381 SQEVSFIYKDQN
+1381 SQEVAFIYKDQN

-1425 KGANFGLYNKEAI
+1425 KGATFGLYNKEAI

-1501 NVKTIKLK
+1501 DVKTIKLK

-1703 GYVLDNERR
+1703 GYVLDNEPR

-1876 TVDEWVSKEEAHIIK
+1876 TVDEWVSEEEAHIIK

-2063 TGTATSGKLPIA
+2063 TGTATSGKIPIA

>member
-42 QSETQIEVQTETRPE
+42 QSETQIEVQTETQTE

-62 NEEELIEETVADPE
+62 SEEELIEETVADPE

-152 ETDGSNGGQEQES
+152 ETDGSNGGQEQET
-165 GDDEPEAEPV
+165 GDDEPEADPV
-175 LPTISPEDAAETLEE
+175 LPTISPEDAPETLEE
-190 PEETEEPEEP
+190 PEETEEPEE
-200 EEEEAEGFSD
+200 EEAEEFSD
-210 EEPEDGSHQVD
+210 EETEDGSHQVD

-310 ISTVAA
+310 ISTMAA

-363 GGKTYTVYAY
+363 GRKTYTVYAY

-630 CTKLIKEMPA
+630 CTKLIKKMPA

-734 YAGADIKSADG
+734 YAGADIKAADG

-778 ITETKAPDNYVCKGE
+778 VTETKAPDNYVCKGE

-808 QTGSATFLNERQKA
+808 QTVSATFLNERQKA
-822 AVSVEKQDEETKNPL
+822 TVRVEKQDEETKNPL

-905 YTFNFKFTNDKEEK
+905 YTFTFKFTNDKEEK
-919 VSFSHTF
+919 VNFSHTF

-964 EDVNHPDGRSGVLY
+964 EDINHPDGRSGVLY

-984 ATLTTDKEGKA
+984 ATLMTDKEGKA

-1009 ITPPAGYLL
+1009 ITPPVGYLL

-1130 TTPHNFMPVD
+1130 TTPHNFMPID

-1381 SQEVSFIYKDQN
+1381 NQEVSFIYKDQN

-1425 KGANFGLYNKEAI
+1425 KGATFGLYNKEAI

-1443 VIVKADTLLQ
+1443 VVVKADTLLQ

-1501 NVKTIKLK
+1501 DVKTIKLK

-1688 LPLGRYYIVEKETAH
+1688 LPLGRYYIVEKETSH
-1703 GYVLDNERR
+1703 GYVLDNEPR

-1746 EKDSDKVLS
+1746 EKDSDKVLY

-1970 STDKPHMVE
+1970 SKDKPHMVE

-2035 SKAALPGAEFELREK
+2035 SKAALSGAEFELREK

-2063 TGTATSGKLPIA
+2063 TGTATSGKIPIA

>member
-42 QSETQIEVQTETRPE
+42 QSETQIEVQTETQTE

-62 NEEELIEETVADPE
+62 SEEELIEETVADPE

-93 TGLKLSDG
+93 TGLKLSEG

-132 PASGEA
+132 PTSGEA

-165 GDDEPEAEPV
+165 GDDEPEADPV
-175 LPTISPEDAAETLEE
+175 LPTISPEDAPETLEE
-190 PEETEEPEEP
+190 PEETEEPEE
-200 EEEEAEGFSD
+200 EEAEEFSD

-302 LYDQAEGG
+302 VYDQAEGG
-310 ISTVAA
+310 ISTMAA

-630 CTKLIKEMPA
+630 CTKLIKKMPA

-703 EGEVLTGAT
+703 EGEVLTGAA
-712 VTEDGV
+712 VTENGV
-718 TFAYE
+718 TFTYE

-734 YAGADIKSADG
+734 YAGADIKAADG

-778 ITETKAPDNYVCKGE
+778 VTETKAPDNYVCKGE

-822 AVSVEKQDEETKNPL
+822 AVRVEKQDEETKNPL

-964 EDVNHPDGRSGVLY
+964 EDINHPDGRSGVLY

-1009 ITPPAGYLL
+1009 ITPPVGYLL

-1027 DYEGD
+1027 NYEGD

-1053 LIKAADNDKTDADL
+1053 LIKAVDNDKTDADL

-1320 IFTPDH
+1320 ILTPDH

-1340 DTLVKTVTTNKN
+1340 DTLVKTVTTDKN

-1425 KGANFGLYNKEAI
+1425 KGATFGLYNKEAI

-1443 VIVKADTLLQ
+1443 VVVKADTLLQ

-1465 TLDLPLG
+1465 SLDLPLG

-1501 NVKTIKLK
+1501 DVKTIKLK

-1514 QPTTVE
+1514 RPTTVE

-1703 GYVLDNERR
+1703 GYVLDNEPR

-1800 VDSRYYIKEL
+1800 IDSRYYIKEL

-2035 SKAALPGAEFELREK
+2035 SKAALSGAEFELREK

>member
-42 QSETQIEVQTETRPE
+42 QSETQIEVQTETQTE

-62 NEEELIEETVADPE
+62 SEEELIEETVADPE

-93 TGLKLSDG
+93 TGLKLSEG

-152 ETDGSNGGQEQES
+152 ETDGSNGGQEQET
-165 GDDEPEAEPV
+165 GDDEPEADPV
-175 LPTISPEDAAETLEE
+175 LPTISPEDAPETLEE
-190 PEETEEPEEP
+190 PEETEEP

-358 IRYKA
+358 IRYKT

-630 CTKLIKEMPA
+630 CTKLIKKMPA

-734 YAGADIKSADG
+734 YAGADIKAADG

-778 ITETKAPDNYVCKGE
+778 VTETKAPDNYVCKGE
-793 SKTVEL
+793 SKNVEL

-822 AVSVEKQDEETKNPL
+822 AVRVEKQDEETKNPL

-888 IREIQA
+888 IREIQV

-905 YTFNFKFTNDKEEK
+905 YTFTFKFTNDKEEK
-919 VSFSHTF
+919 VNFSHTF

-939 EDSETGNS
+939 EDSKTGNS

-964 EDVNHPDGRSGVLY
+964 EDINHPDGRSGVLY
-978 KKDEQV
+978 KKNEQV
-984 ATLTTDKEGKA
+984 ATLTTDKAGKA

-1009 ITPPAGYLL
+1009 ITPPVGYLL

-1096 IVLTEDGKTEMFT
+1096 TVLTEDGKTEMFT

-1340 DTLVKTVTTNKN
+1340 DTLVKTVTTDKN

-1368 ETKAPAGFVLNPD
+1368 ETKTPAGFVLNPD

-1418 AETGKAL
+1418 AETGKTL
-1425 KGANFGLYNKEAI
+1425 KGATFGLYNKEAI

-1501 NVKTIKLK
+1501 DVKTIKLK

-1703 GYVLDNERR
+1703 GYVLDNEPR

-1787 DEDGKIQFVADLP
+1787 DEDGKIRFVADLP

-1862 LPGASLKVTDEDGN
+1862 LPGASLKVTDEDEN

-1942 KDITDSS
+1942 KDIADSS

-2035 SKAALPGAEFELREK
+2035 SKAALSGAEFELREK

-2063 TGTATSGKLPIA
+2063 TGTATSGKIPIA

>member
-42 QSETQIEVQTETRPE
+42 QSETQIEVQTETQTE

-62 NEEELIEETVADPE
+62 SEEELIEETVADPE

-152 ETDGSNGGQEQES
+152 ETDGSNGGQEQET
-165 GDDEPEAEPV
+165 GDDEPEADPV
-175 LPTISPEDAAETLEE
+175 LPTISPEDAPETLEE
-190 PEETEEPEEP
+190 PEETEEPEE
-200 EEEEAEGFSD
+200 EEAEEFSD
-210 EEPEDGSHQVD
+210 EETEDGSHQVD

-310 ISTVAA
+310 ISTMAA

-363 GGKTYTVYAY
+363 GRKTYAVYAY

-630 CTKLIKEMPA
+630 CTKLIKKMPA

-734 YAGADIKSADG
+734 YAGADIKAADG

-778 ITETKAPDNYVCKGE
+778 VTETKAPDNYVCKGE

-808 QTGSATFLNERQKA
+808 QTVSATFLNERQKA
-822 AVSVEKQDEETKNPL
+822 TVRVEKQDEETKNPL

-905 YTFNFKFTNDKEEK
+905 YIFTFKFTNDKEEK
-919 VSFSHTF
+919 VNFSHTF

-964 EDVNHPDGRSGVLY
+964 EDINHPDGRSGVLY

-984 ATLTTDKEGKA
+984 ATLMTDKEGKA

-1009 ITPPAGYLL
+1009 ITPPVGYLL

-1130 TTPHNFMPVD
+1130 TTPHNFMPID

-1381 SQEVSFIYKDQN
+1381 NQEVSFIYKDQN

-1425 KGANFGLYNKEAI
+1425 KGATFGLYNKEAI

-1443 VIVKADTLLQ
+1443 VVVKADTLLQ

-1501 NVKTIKLK
+1501 DVKTIKLK

-1688 LPLGRYYIVEKETAH
+1688 LPLGRYYIVEKETSH
-1703 GYVLDNERR
+1703 GYVLDNEPR

-1746 EKDSDKVLS
+1746 EKDSDKVLY

-1970 STDKPHMVE
+1970 SKDKPHMVE

-2035 SKAALPGAEFELREK
+2035 SKAALSGAEFELREK

-2063 TGTATSGKLPIA
+2063 TGTATSGKIPIA

>member
-42 QSETQIEVQTETRPE
+42 QSETQIEVQTETQTE
-57 TQTEK
+57 IQTEK
-62 NEEELIEETVADPE
+62 SEEELIEETVADPE

-93 TGLKLSDG
+93 TGLKLSEG

-152 ETDGSNGGQEQES
+152 ETDGSNGGQEQER
-165 GDDEPEAEPV
+165 GDDEPEADPV
-175 LPTISPEDAAETLEE
+175 LPTISPEDAPETLEE
-190 PEETEEPEEP
+190 PEETEEP

-210 EEPEDGSHQVD
+210 EETEDGSHQVD

-310 ISTVAA
+310 ISTMAA

-630 CTKLIKEMPA
+630 CTKLIKKMPA

-734 YAGADIKSADG
+734 YAGADIKAADG

-778 ITETKAPDNYVCKGE
+778 VTETKAPDNYVCKGE

-808 QTGSATFLNERQKA
+808 QTVSATFLNERQKA
-822 AVSVEKQDEETKNPL
+822 AVRVEKQDEETKNPL

-905 YTFNFKFTNDKEEK
+905 YTFTFKFTNDKEEK
-919 VSFSHTF
+919 VNFSHTF

-964 EDVNHPDGRSGVLY
+964 EDINHPDGRSGVLY

-1009 ITPPAGYLL
+1009 ITPPVGYLL

-1027 DYEGD
+1027 NYEGD

-1229 CGNYRIEEVSAPDG
+1229 CGNYRIEEVRAPDG

-1406 RQKVELSVEKQD
+1406 RQKVELSVEKRD

-1425 KGANFGLYNKEAI
+1425 KGATFGLYNKEAI

-1443 VIVKADTLLQ
+1443 VVVKADTLLQ

-1501 NVKTIKLK
+1501 DVKTIKLK

-1703 GYVLDNERR
+1703 GYVLDNEPR

-1800 VDSRYYIKEL
+1800 IDSRYYIKEL

-1862 LPGASLKVTDEDGN
+1862 LPGASLKVTDEGGN

-2035 SKAALPGAEFELREK
+2035 SKAALSGAEFELREK

>member
-42 QSETQIEVQTETRPE
+42 QSETQIEVQTET
-57 TQTEK
+57 QTEK
-62 NEEELIEETVADPE
+62 SEEELIEETVADPE

-81 TEGEAFDIQNDF
+81 TEGESFDIQNDF
-93 TGLKLSDG
+93 TGLKLSEG

-165 GDDEPEAEPV
+165 GDDEPEADPV
-175 LPTISPEDAAETLEE
+175 LPTISPEDAPETLEE
-190 PEETEEPEEP
+190 PEETEEPEE
-200 EEEEAEGFSD
+200 EEAEEFSD

-358 IRYKA
+358 IRYKT

-630 CTKLIKEMPA
+630 CTKLIKKMPA

-703 EGEVLTGAT
+703 EGEVLTGAA
-712 VTEDGV
+712 VTENGV
-718 TFAYE
+718 TFTYE

-734 YAGADIKSADG
+734 YAGADIKAADG

-765 SVTLKDLYLGTYT
+765 SVTLKNLYLGTYT
-778 ITETKAPDNYVCKGE
+778 VTETKAPDNYVCKGE

-822 AVSVEKQDEETKNPL
+822 AVRVEKQDEETKNPL
-837 SGGIYGLYAAEDIKV
+837 SGGIYGLYAAEDIKI

-905 YTFNFKFTNDKEEK
+905 YTFTFKFTNDTEEK
-919 VSFSHTF
+919 VNFSHTF

-964 EDVNHPDGRSGVLY
+964 EDINHPDGRSGVLY

-1009 ITPPAGYLL
+1009 ITPPVGYLL
-1018 DEEEHDVNC
+1018 DEEENDVNC

-1340 DTLVKTVTTNKN
+1340 DTLVKTVTTDKN

-1425 KGANFGLYNKEAI
+1425 KGATFGLYNKEAI

-1443 VIVKADTLLQ
+1443 VVVKADTLLQ

-1501 NVKTIKLK
+1501 HVKTIKLK

-1514 QPTTVE
+1514 RPTTVE

-1688 LPLGRYYIVEKETAH
+1688 LPLGRYYIVEKETSH
-1703 GYVLDNERR
+1703 GYVLDNEPR

-1787 DEDGKIQFVADLP
+1787 DEDGKIRFVADLP

-1970 STDKPHMVE
+1970 STDKPHMVK
-1979 KLPVGE
+1979 KLPVGK

-2063 TGTATSGKLPIA
+2063 TGTATSGKIPIA

>member
-42 QSETQIEVQTETRPE
+42 QSETQIEVQTETQTE

-62 NEEELIEETVADPE
+62 SEEELIEETVADPE

-93 TGLKLSDG
+93 TGLKLSEG

-165 GDDEPEAEPV
+165 GDDEPEADPV
-175 LPTISPEDAAETLEE
+175 LPTISPEDAPETLEE
-190 PEETEEPEEP
+190 PEETEEPEE
-200 EEEEAEGFSD
+200 EEAEEFSD

-310 ISTVAA
+310 ISTMAA

-630 CTKLIKEMPA
+630 CTKLIKKMPA

-734 YAGADIKSADG
+734 YAGADIKAADG

-778 ITETKAPDNYVCKGE
+778 VTETKAPDNYVCKGE

-808 QTGSATFLNERQKA
+808 QTVSATFLNERQKA
-822 AVSVEKQDEETKNPL
+822 AVRVEKQDEETKNPL

-905 YTFNFKFTNDKEEK
+905 YTFTFKFTNDKEEK
-919 VSFSHTF
+919 VNFSHTF

-964 EDVNHPDGRSGVLY
+964 EDINHPDGRSGVLY

-1009 ITPPAGYLL
+1009 ITPPVGYLL

-1027 DYEGD
+1027 NYEGD

-1229 CGNYRIEEVSAPDG
+1229 CGNYRIEEVRAPDG

-1295 SFKKDFVYEET
+1295 SFKKDFVYEEA

-1381 SQEVSFIYKDQN
+1381 SQEVAFIYKDQN

-1425 KGANFGLYNKEAI
+1425 KGATFGLYNKEAI

-1501 NVKTIKLK
+1501 DVKTIKLK

-1703 GYVLDNERR
+1703 GYVLDNEPR

-1800 VDSRYYIKEL
+1800 IDSRYYIKEL

-2035 SKAALPGAEFELREK
+2035 SKAALSGAEFELREK

>member
-42 QSETQIEVQTETRPE
+42 QSETQIEVQTETQTE

-62 NEEELIEETVADPE
+62 SEEELIEETVADPE

-152 ETDGSNGGQEQES
+152 ETDGSNGGQEQET
-165 GDDEPEAEPV
+165 GDDEPEADPV
-175 LPTISPEDAAETLEE
+175 LPTISPEDAPETLEE
-190 PEETEEPEEP
+190 PEETEEPEE
-200 EEEEAEGFSD
+200 EEAEEFSD
-210 EEPEDGSHQVD
+210 EETEDGSHQVD

-310 ISTVAA
+310 ISTMAA

-630 CTKLIKEMPA
+630 CTKLIKKMPA

-734 YAGADIKSADG
+734 YAGADIKAADG

-778 ITETKAPDNYVCKGE
+778 VTETKAPDNYVCKGE

-808 QTGSATFLNERQKA
+808 QTVSATFLNERQKA
-822 AVSVEKQDEETKNPL
+822 AVRVEKQDEETKNPL

-905 YTFNFKFTNDKEEK
+905 YIFTFKFTNDKEEK
-919 VSFSHTF
+919 VNFSHTF

-964 EDVNHPDGRSGVLY
+964 EDINHPDGRSGVLY

-1009 ITPPAGYLL
+1009 ITPPVGYLL

-1130 TTPHNFMPVD
+1130 TTPHNFMPID

-1381 SQEVSFIYKDQN
+1381 SQEVAFIYKDQN

-1425 KGANFGLYNKEAI
+1425 KGATFGLYNKEAI

-1501 NVKTIKLK
+1501 DVKTIKLK

-1688 LPLGRYYIVEKETAH
+1688 LPLGRYYIVEKETSH
-1703 GYVLDNERR
+1703 GYVLDNEPR

-2035 SKAALPGAEFELREK
+2035 SKAALSGAEFELREK

-2063 TGTATSGKLPIA
+2063 TGTATSGKIPIA

>member
-1 MEKNWKKRWM
+1 M
-11 AGAMAFALC
+11 
-20 CTTLLQTGAS
+20 
-30 AVSAAE
+30 
-36 VGGVSA
+36 GGVSA
-42 QSETQIEVQTETRPE
+42 QSETQIEVQTETQTE

-62 NEEELIEETVADPE
+62 SEEELIEETVADPE

-165 GDDEPEAEPV
+165 GDDEPEADPV
-175 LPTISPEDAAETLEE
+175 LPTISPEDAPETLEE
-190 PEETEEPEEP
+190 PEETEEP

-210 EEPEDGSHQVD
+210 EETEDGSHQVD

-530 GTGNVSVKGG
+530 GIGNVSVKGG

-630 CTKLIKEMPA
+630 CTKLIKKMPA

-734 YAGADIKSADG
+734 YASADIKAADG

-778 ITETKAPDNYVCKGE
+778 VTETKAPDNYVCKGE

-822 AVSVEKQDEETKNPL
+822 AVRVEKQDEETKNPL

-905 YTFNFKFTNDKEEK
+905 YTFTFKFTNDKEEK
-919 VSFSHTF
+919 VNFSHTF

-964 EDVNHPDGRSGVLY
+964 EDINHPDGRSGVLY

-1009 ITPPAGYLL
+1009 ITPPVGYLL

-1150 STPQVWRVLLDD
+1150 TTPQVWRVLLDD

-1175 ETKQPVLLANTEFKV
+1175 ETKLPVLLANTEFKV

-1340 DTLVKTVTTNKN
+1340 DTLVKTVTTDKN

-1368 ETKAPAGFVLNPD
+1368 ETKTPAGFVLNPD

-1425 KGANFGLYNKEAI
+1425 KGATFGLYNKEAI

-1501 NVKTIKLK
+1501 DVKTIKLK

-1561 RLQVG
+1561 RLQVR

-1703 GYVLDNERR
+1703 GYVLDNEPR

-1942 KDITDSS
+1942 KDIADSS

-1979 KLPVGE
+1979 KLPVGK

-2035 SKAALPGAEFELREK
+2035 SKAALSGAEFELREK

-2063 TGTATSGKLPIA
+2063 TGTATSGKIPVA

>member
-42 QSETQIEVQTETRPE
+42 QSETQIEVQTETQTE

-62 NEEELIEETVADPE
+62 SEEELIEETVADPE

-152 ETDGSNGGQEQES
+152 ETDGSNGGQEQET
-165 GDDEPEAEPV
+165 GDDEPEADPV
-175 LPTISPEDAAETLEE
+175 LPTISPEDAPETLEE
-190 PEETEEPEEP
+190 PEETEEPEE
-200 EEEEAEGFSD
+200 EEAEEFSD
-210 EEPEDGSHQVD
+210 EETEDGSHQVD

-310 ISTVAA
+310 ISTMAA

-363 GGKTYTVYAY
+363 GRKTYTVYAY

-630 CTKLIKEMPA
+630 CTKLIKKMPA

-734 YAGADIKSADG
+734 YAGADIKAADG

-778 ITETKAPDNYVCKGE
+778 VTETKAPDNYVCKGE

-808 QTGSATFLNERQKA
+808 QTVSATFLNERQKA
-822 AVSVEKQDEETKNPL
+822 TVRVEKQDEETKNPL

-905 YTFNFKFTNDKEEK
+905 YIFTFKFTNDKEEK
-919 VSFSHTF
+919 VNFSHTF

-964 EDVNHPDGRSGVLY
+964 EDINHPDGRSGVLY

-984 ATLTTDKEGKA
+984 ATLMTDKEGKA

-1009 ITPPAGYLL
+1009 ITPPVGYLL

-1130 TTPHNFMPVD
+1130 TTPHNFMPID

-1175 ETKQPVLLANTEFKV
+1175 ETKQPVLLANTEFKM

-1381 SQEVSFIYKDQN
+1381 NQEVSFIYKDQN

-1425 KGANFGLYNKEAI
+1425 KGATFGLYNKEAI

-1443 VIVKADTLLQ
+1443 VVVKADTLLQ

-1501 NVKTIKLK
+1501 DVKTIKLK

-1688 LPLGRYYIVEKETAH
+1688 LPLGRYYIVEKETSH
-1703 GYVLDNERR
+1703 GYVLDNEPR

-1746 EKDSDKVLS
+1746 EKDSDKVLY

-2035 SKAALPGAEFELREK
+2035 SKAALSGAEFELREK

-2063 TGTATSGKLPIA
+2063 TGTATSGKIPIA

>member
-1 MEKNWKKRWM
+1 M
-11 AGAMAFALC
+11 
-20 CTTLLQTGAS
+20 
-30 AVSAAE
+30 
-36 VGGVSA
+36 
-42 QSETQIEVQTETRPE
+42 
-57 TQTEK
+57 
-62 NEEELIEETVADPE
+62 
-76 LALMV
+76 
-81 TEGEAFDIQNDF
+81 
-93 TGLKLSDG
+93 
-101 DHVELKKAAME
+101 
-112 DGTVFDYNHA
+112 
-122 GTYKCVYLVT
+122 
-132 PASGEA
+132 
-138 YLVARNITVTPREA
+138 
-152 ETDGSNGGQEQES
+152 
-165 GDDEPEAEPV
+165 
-175 LPTISPEDAAETLEE
+175 
-190 PEETEEPEEP
+190 
-200 EEEEAEGFSD
+200 
-210 EEPEDGSHQVD
+210 
-221 IVQGNEFNIELDHE
+221 
-235 DGRYQTGET
+235 
-244 VNFSGDI
+244 
-251 PQGSLIAVGTSLVE
+251 
-265 ANQTENTEDLLYAE
+265 
-279 VSYDEGTNS
+279 
-288 FSFEMPEDDVALSV
+288 
-302 LYDQAEGG
+302 
-310 ISTVAA
+310 
-316 SDGDLW
+316 
-322 DDSTDI
+322 
-328 EANTYYYY
+328 
-336 SDGKLHPFDSVMG
+336 
-349 QGGNDSYKY
+349 
-358 IRYKA
+358 
-363 GGKTYTVYAY
+363 
-373 CMQHSKQSPPSGT
+373 
-386 TYKNMVE
+386 
-393 LDEGGDDRY
+393 
-402 LRKAMFYGYGGPGW
+402 
-416 GGTFN
+416 
-421 GYNIKSIMEKYGCSS
+421 
-436 ETRAMQHYLVD
+436 
-447 YLYDGESG
+447 
-455 FGGSLSTTA
+455 
-464 KNMLKEIKAA
+464 
-474 LAKMPDPTTMEL
+474 
-486 TPGLS
+486 
-491 ASANGNQS
+491 
-499 PTFTWKANAAFV
+499 
-511 ITIHLENGVS
+511 
-521 LVNETTGKT
+521 
-530 GTGNVSVKGG
+530 
-540 EKFHLEATT
+540 
-549 QNIGSLKGKYAI
+549 
-561 TSNYPLNFHAMLL
+561 
-574 KLANSQDI
+574 
-582 GFGYYT
+582 
-588 DTLELNLE
+588 
-596 VDWPDEAT
+596 
-604 VKIIKKD
+604 
-611 KGSNALLAGA
+611 
-621 VYGIYADEA
+621 
-630 CTKLIKEMPA
+630 
-640 TNAKGESEV
+640 
-649 KITKTQDTV
+649 
-658 YLREISGPSGYVLD
+658 
-672 TKAYGVKLVVGQTAS
+672 
-687 KNLTD
+687 
-692 KEQKGALTIYK
+692 
-703 EGEVLTGAT
+703 LTGAT

-734 YAGADIKSADG
+734 YAGADIKAADG

-778 ITETKAPDNYVCKGE
+778 VTETKAPDNYVCKGE

-808 QTGSATFLNERQKA
+808 QTVSATFLNERQKA
-822 AVSVEKQDEETKNPL
+822 AVRVEKQDEETKNPL

-905 YTFNFKFTNDKEEK
+905 YTFTFKFTNDKEEK
-919 VSFSHTF
+919 VNFSHTF

-964 EDVNHPDGRSGVLY
+964 EDINHPDGRSGVLY

-1009 ITPPAGYLL
+1009 ITPPVGYLL

-1096 IVLTEDGKTEMFT
+1096 TVLTEDGKTEMFT

-1229 CGNYRIEEVSAPDG
+1229 CGNYRIEEVRAPDG

-1295 SFKKDFVYEET
+1295 SFKKDFVYEEA

-1381 SQEVSFIYKDQN
+1381 SQEVAFIYKDQN

-1406 RQKVELSVEKQD
+1406 RQKVELSVEKRD

-1425 KGANFGLYNKEAI
+1425 KSATFGLYNKEAI

-1501 NVKTIKLK
+1501 DVKTIKLK

-1703 GYVLDNERR
+1703 GYVLDNEPR

-1763 ADDIVSSKGKVLL
+1763 ADDIVSSK
-1776 AKDTLIELKTT
+1776 
-1787 DEDGKIQFVADLP
+1787 
-1800 VDSRYYIKEL
+1800 
-1810 AAPDGYVTD
+1810 
-1819 QEPQEFTFEYQG
+1819 
-1831 SGTSVAEYAFTFEDE
+1831 
-1846 QTTVELSKADL
+1846 
-1857 TDKKE
+1857 
-1862 LPGASLKVTDEDGN
+1862 
-1876 TVDEWVSKEEAHIIK
+1876 
-1891 GLIVGKKYKMT
+1891 
-1902 ETKPADGYVTAE
+1902 
-1914 SIEFTVEN
+1914 
-1922 TKEVQ
+1922 
-1927 KHQMLDDVTKVEISK
+1927 
-1942 KDITDSS
+1942 
-1949 EVPGAKLIILDKDGK
+1949 
-1964 KVESWT
+1964 
-1970 STDKPHMVE
+1970 
-1979 KLPVGE
+1979 
-1985 YTLREE
+1985 
-1991 QAPDGYLIAEDVKF
+1991 
-2005 TVKDTGKVQKVK
+2005 
-2017 MKDAHPYGKLVIK
+2017 
-2030 KTDST
+2030 
-2035 SKAALPGAEFELREK
+2035 
-2050 ESGKVVEKLVTDK
+2050 
-2063 TGTATSGKLPIA
+2063 
-2075 TYKNGKVEKT
+2075 
-2085 VEYILVE
+2085 
-2092 TKAPNG
+2092 
-2098 YELSSKKE
+2098 
-2106 EIRFEYKDGKT
+2106 
-2117 KVIEIVKEIKNT
+2117 
-2129 KSPSGSTPTGN
+2129 
-2140 SPKTG
+2140 
-2145 DSTNI
+2145 
-2150 WLPILLAVLS
+2150 
-2160 ACGIGGVIWYK
+2160 
-2171 KKKGN
+2171 

>member
-62 NEEELIEETVADPE
+62 REEELIEETVADPE

-165 GDDEPEAEPV
+165 GDDEPEADPV
-175 LPTISPEDAAETLEE
+175 LPTISPEDAPETLEE
-190 PEETEEPEEP
+190 PEETEEPEE
-200 EEEEAEGFSD
+200 EEAEGFSD
-210 EEPEDGSHQVD
+210 EKTEDGSHQVD

-363 GGKTYTVYAY
+363 GRKTYTVYAY

-630 CTKLIKEMPA
+630 CTKLIKKMPA

-703 EGEVLTGAT
+703 EGEVLTGAA
-712 VTEDGV
+712 VTENGV
-718 TFAYE
+718 TFTYE

-734 YAGADIKSADG
+734 YAGADIKAADG

-778 ITETKAPDNYVCKGE
+778 VTETKAPDNYVCKGE

-822 AVSVEKQDEETKNPL
+822 AVRVEKQDEETKNPL

-905 YTFNFKFTNDKEEK
+905 YTFTFKFTNDKEEK
-919 VSFSHTF
+919 VNFSHTF

-939 EDSETGNS
+939 EDSKTGNS

-964 EDVNHPDGRSGVLY
+964 EDINHPDGRSGVLY

-984 ATLTTDKEGKA
+984 ATLTTDKAGKA

-1009 ITPPAGYLL
+1009 ITPPVGYLL

-1027 DYEGD
+1027 NYEGD

-1229 CGNYRIEEVSAPDG
+1229 CGNYRIEEVRAPDG

-1381 SQEVSFIYKDQN
+1381 SQEVAFIYKDQN

-1425 KGANFGLYNKEAI
+1425 KGATFGLYNKEAI

-1501 NVKTIKLK
+1501 DVKTIKLK

-1571 REELAPYGYL
+1571 REELASYGYL

-1688 LPLGRYYIVEKETAH
+1688 LPLGRYYIVEKETSH
-1703 GYVLDNERR
+1703 GYVLDNEPR

-2035 SKAALPGAEFELREK
+2035 SKAALSGAEFELREK

-2063 TGTATSGKLPIA
+2063 TGTATSGKIPIA

>member
-42 QSETQIEVQTETRPE
+42 QSETQIEVQTETQTE

-62 NEEELIEETVADPE
+62 SEEELIEETVADPE

-93 TGLKLSDG
+93 TGLKLSEG

-165 GDDEPEAEPV
+165 GDDEPEADPV
-175 LPTISPEDAAETLEE
+175 LPTISPEDAPETLEE
-190 PEETEEPEEP
+190 PEETEEPEE
-200 EEEEAEGFSD
+200 EEAEEFSD

-630 CTKLIKEMPA
+630 CTKLIKKMPA

-734 YAGADIKSADG
+734 YAGADIKAADG

-778 ITETKAPDNYVCKGE
+778 VTETKAPDNYVCKGE

-808 QTGSATFLNERQKA
+808 QTVSATFLNERQKA
-822 AVSVEKQDEETKNPL
+822 AVRVEKQDEETKNPL

-905 YTFNFKFTNDKEEK
+905 YTFTFKFTNDKEEK
-919 VSFSHTF
+919 VNFSHTF

-964 EDVNHPDGRSGVLY
+964 EDINHPDGRSGVLY

-1009 ITPPAGYLL
+1009 ITPPVGYLL

-1027 DYEGD
+1027 NYEGD

-1229 CGNYRIEEVSAPDG
+1229 CGNYRIEEVRAPDG

-1295 SFKKDFVYEET
+1295 SFKKDFVYEEA

-1381 SQEVSFIYKDQN
+1381 SQEVAFIYKDQN

-1406 RQKVELSVEKQD
+1406 RQKVELSVEKRD

-1425 KGANFGLYNKEAI
+1425 KGATFGLYNKEAI

-1501 NVKTIKLK
+1501 DVKTIKLK

-1533 GASMS
+1533 GVSMS

-1703 GYVLDNERR
+1703 GYVLDNEPR

-1800 VDSRYYIKEL
+1800 IDSRYYIKEL

-2035 SKAALPGAEFELREK
+2035 SKAALSGAEFELREK